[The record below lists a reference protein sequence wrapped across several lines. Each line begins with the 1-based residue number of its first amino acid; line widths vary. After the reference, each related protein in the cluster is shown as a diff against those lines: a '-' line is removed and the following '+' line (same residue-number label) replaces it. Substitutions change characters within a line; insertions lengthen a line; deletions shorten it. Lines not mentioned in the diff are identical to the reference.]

1 MAPDVQWGEAMR
13 KFALV
18 ALAALVLFGCDLVT
32 DSTDPKPADFELD
45 AVTQTADPSDAG
57 FADEGG

>member
-1 MAPDVQWGEAMR
+1 MR